1 MTSLPTQFRPQ
12 ILFCTVVASLVTGC
26 GAGTGP
32 DAVQAEAPKATV
44 LAASITAVL
53 GKDLYVAPNGS
64 DSNPGTQAAPVLT
77 IARADALASAGYT
90 IHVAPGTYKVAAPSA
105 GSYGFTTSKSGT
117 STARIKFVSDV
128 KWGAKIIVSGTG
140 ITWNSKG
147 SYVDIEGF
155 DISGTG
161 RHGILAAGANLTIN
175 NNFIHDLTI
184 SGGCN
189 GGGGAAID
197 TYGPVGN
204 VVINANVVRNIG
216 ASMIGAC
223 NTVQGIYIAN
233 ANNVVTNNIVSGVAA
248 VAIQQWHGATSSTI
262 VNNTVFHSKMGIL
275 LGQGDSGAT
284 TTGSANNYV
293 ANNIVH
299 DHTANGIVEGGKMG
313 GNNRYVN
320 NLVNASG
327 TNWKV
332 SGAVSGS
339 MTGNP
344 MFVSYLANG
353 LGNYKVQSSSP
364 SIGTGT
370 TAYALAADIEG
381 MSRAGTRADLGAYK
395 YGSTTTTPPPPP
407 PPPASQNLYVATTGS
422 DVNPGT
428 QASPFLTI
436 GRADAAAVAGS
447 VINVA
452 PGVYRVTAST
462 SDAVGLLTSK
472 SGTATARIKFVSTVK
487 GGASIVMQGTGT
499 AWNSKGS
506 YVDISGFDITGSGRM
521 GLLAN
526 GAHLTIQNNTVH
538 DFTISGGCNG
548 TGAAAIKVDSTV
560 GDTVVSNNIVRN
572 MGVAMIGACNSIHGI
587 HIGGPGVVAS
597 NNMVSGA
604 AAVGII
610 QSQGATG
617 SSIVNNT
624 LFRSKIGIWI
634 GSSAAGGSQNNV
646 VANNIVHDHLTYG
659 IIEGGA
665 VGANN
670 RYVNN
675 LVYASGTAIQAAG
688 AVSGTVAANPLFV
701 NYQAS
706 GGGNYHL
713 QSTSPALNK
722 GAASYA
728 PATNFDGNVR
738 DASPD
743 IGAY

>member
-1 MTSLPTQFRPQ
+1 MTYLPNTFRPQ
-12 ILFCTVVASLVTGC
+12 LLFCSVVASLIAGC
-26 GAGTGP
+26 GGGASP
-32 DAVQAEAPKATV
+32 EAAQVDAPQATQT
-44 LAASITAVL
+44 AAEITAVT
-53 GKDLYVAPNGS
+53 GKDLYVSPSGS
-64 DSNPGTQAAPVLT
+64 DSNPGTQSAPVLT

-90 IHVAPGTYKVAAPSA
+90 IHVAPGTYRVSAPSA

-117 STARIKFVSDV
+117 STARIKFISDV

-147 SYVDIEGF
+147 SYVDIDGF
-155 DISGTG
+155 DISGSG

-216 ASMIGAC
+216 YSMIGAC

-262 VNNTVFHSKMGIL
+262 VNNTTFHSKMGIL

-299 DHTANGIVEGGKMG
+299 DNTTYGIVEGGKMG
-313 GNNRYVN
+313 GNNRYAN

-332 SGAVSGS
+332 SGSVSAS
-339 MTGNP
+339 ITGNP
-344 MFVSYLANG
+344 MFVSYQANG
-353 LGNYKVQSSSP
+353 LGNYRVQSGSP

-370 TAYALAADIEG
+370 TVYPVATDVTG
-381 MSRAGTRADLGAYK
+381 TSRAGSPPDLGAYK
-395 YGSTTTTPPPPP
+395 YGSTTT
-407 PPPASQNLYVATTGS
+407 PPPAPPPTGSLNLYVAPTGS

-428 QASPFLTI
+428 QTSPFLTI
-436 GRADAAAVAGS
+436 ARADAAAVAGS
-447 VINVA
+447 TINVA
-452 PGVYRVTAST
+452 PGVYQVSAPG
-462 SDAVGLLTSK
+462 SDAAGVLTSK
-472 SGTATARIKFVSTVK
+472 SGTATARIKYVSTVK
-487 GGASIVMQGTGT
+487 GGAAIVMQGTGI

-506 YVDISGFDITGSGRM
+506 YVDISGFNIAGSGRI

-526 GAHLTIQNNTVH
+526 GAHLSITNNTIH

-548 TGAAAIKVDSTV
+548 STGAAIRVDSSV
-560 GDTVVSNNIVRN
+560 GDTLISNNIVRN
-572 MGVAMIGACNSIHGI
+572 MGVAMLGACNSIYGI
-587 HIGGPGVVAS
+587 YIAGPAVVVS
-597 NNMVSGA
+597 NNIVSGA
-604 AAVGII
+604 AAVGIH
-610 QSQGATG
+610 QYQNATG
-617 SSIVNNT
+617 STIVNNT
-624 LFRSKIGIWI
+624 MFHSKIGIWI
-634 GSSAAGGSQNNV
+634 GSSASGGSQNNV
-646 VANNIVHDHLTYG
+646 VANNIVHDHMTYG

-665 VGANN
+665 VGSNN

-675 LVYASGTAIQAAG
+675 LVYASGTAFQVTG
-688 AVSGTVAANPLFV
+688 AVSGTVAANPLFI
-701 NYQAS
+701 NYQANGS
-706 GGGNYHL
+706 GNYNL
-713 QSTSPALNK
+713 QSTSPALNT
-722 GAASYA
+722 GSASYA
-728 PATNFDGNVR
+728 PSTNFDGNVR
-738 DASPD
+738 DATPN